1 MNEETRPCLCI
12 ENLIDNCLFDFFGSF
27 IIFLSF
33 RIGTYY
39 INSLYYFVEKK
50 KKQIDA
56 FKANGTYVHDS

>member
-12 ENLIDNCLFDFFGSF
+12 ENLIDNCLFDFFCSV
-27 IIFLSF
+27 IIFFISPRYLLHKF
-33 RIGTYY
+33 I
-39 INSLYYFVEKK
+39 LLLLKK